1 MDLRNWLRRVRIH
14 MAKGT
19 VTKVMK
25 YELRYLSGFS
35 DFHAMQQAVWGLQR
49 QSREILNKTIQM
61 AFHWDYISR
70 ENFNANGVY
79 LDVKAETATS
89 NSSAC
94 TRRVSRPRT
103 SCRCRARSF
112 R

>member
-35 DFHAMQQAVWGLQR
+35 DFHAMQQAVWG
-49 QSREILNKTIQM
+49 
-61 AFHWDYISR
+61 
-70 ENFNANGVY
+70 
-79 LDVKAETATS
+79 
-89 NSSAC
+89 
-94 TRRVSRPRT
+94 
-103 SCRCRARSF
+103 
-112 R
+112 